1 MLPLPLLQ
9 LVLLCSVPWWGMQ
22 ESVVSPGG
30 DCRLWLLLLLVQQSL
45 LQLVLLLQPAETGG
59 SEGEGHPKDERPPH
73 PRLLQLLLWQ
83 LVLLLLQ

>member
-22 ESVVSPGG
+22 KSVVSPGG
-30 DCRLWLLLLLVQQSL
+30 DCRLWVLLLLVQQSL

-59 SEGEGHPKDERPPH
+59 SEGGHPKDERPPH
-73 PRLLQLLLWQ
+73 PQLLQLLLWQ